1 MRKVLPVL
9 LCIVLVACNK
19 EKELITPE
27 APETIELS
35 HDQQSIDNFITS
47 KIQKGNVFDWSSA
60 SDEMIHSAAHLS
72 DNIMAIGYQ
81 PLDSGLDEEV
91 IGTTEK
97 LPSQWIKERDN
108 TVDIILAEERRMTGN
123 PKLGL
128 DEILPFGLDDEI
140 PTLAVKVTS
149 LRSVKALRTMETIR
163 YVEPMGYEYTAAT
176 AKSSAGCG
184 SSPNYN
190 INQYDYTQTDTY
202 NAKIPWNF
210 NNHQIPQAWAHST
223 GDNIGICIIDT
234 GSSDSQ
240 NNLRSQFASGNS
252 GGRYVRSYSTK
263 YSGSWWWKS
272 KDSPNDPCGHG
283 TSMSGL
289 AAAPWSTDGNSLGV
303 AYKAN
308 LITVRAVEDVIISSS
323 NEKNG
328 VKEALKLAARRSDV
342 KIISMSIGN
351 IISSGT
357 VKDGIYYAYNRG
369 RLILAAAGTSTSFTN
384 WAGVIFPANM
394 SQTTA
399 VTGVKAQSSYQRC
412 NTCHS
417 GSKVDF
423 TIQMQRSWDN
433 GRTSLALAKTGDQ
446 PDYISGSSAA
456 TATTAGIAAL
466 VWARNPSWSRTTV
479 VNRMKVASQNYPYR
493 NGSYGWGNINARA
506 AVLGQGY

>member
-1 MRKVLPVL
+1 
-9 LCIVLVACNK
+9 
-19 EKELITPE
+19 
-27 APETIELS
+27 
-35 HDQQSIDNFITS
+35 
-47 KIQKGNVFDWSSA
+47 
-60 SDEMIHSAAHLS
+60 
-72 DNIMAIGYQ
+72 
-81 PLDSGLDEEV
+81 
-91 IGTTEK
+91 
-97 LPSQWIKERDN
+97 
-108 TVDIILAEERRMTGN
+108 MTGD
-123 PKLGL
+123 PKLAL
-128 DEILPFGLDDEI
+128 ADILPFGLDDEI
-140 PTLAVKVTS
+140 PTIAVQVTS
-149 LRSVKALRTMETIR
+149 LRTVTALRSQETIR

-184 SSPNYN
+184 SQPNYN
-190 INQYDYTQTDTY
+190 IRSYDYSQTSSY

-210 NNHQIPQAWAHST
+210 NNHQIPEAWSHST

-240 NNLRSQFASGNS
+240 DNLRSNFTSGNS
-252 GGRYVRSYSTK
+252 GGRYVQSYSTK

-289 AAAPWSTDGNSLGV
+289 AAGPWSTDGNSVGV

-308 LITVRAVEDVIISSS
+308 LVTVRAVEDVIISSS

-328 VKEALKLAARRSDV
+328 VKDALKLAANRSDV
-342 KIISMSIGN
+342 KIVSMSIGN

-369 RLILAAAGTSTSFTN
+369 KLLLAAAGTSTSFTN
-384 WAGVIFPANM
+384 WTGVIFPANM

-433 GRTSLALAKTGDQ
+433 GRTSLSLARTGNQ

-466 VWARNPSWSRTTV
+466 VWAQNPSWSRTTV
-479 VNRMKVASQNYPYR
+479 VNRMKVASQNFPYR
-493 NGSYGWGNINARA
+493 NGSYGWGNINAQA

>member
-1 MRKVLPVL
+1 MKRILPL
-9 LCIVLVACNK
+9 MLCILILSCNK
-19 EKELITPE
+19 EAEQIDKAPQAVELQ
-27 APETIELS
+27 
-35 HDQQSIDNFITS
+35 HDRTDIDNFIAS
-47 KIQKGNVFDWSSA
+47 KLQKGEVFDWSSA
-60 SDEMIHSAAHLS
+60 SDEMIHSAAQLS
-72 DNIMAIGYQ
+72 DKIMAIGYQ
-81 PLDSGLDEEV
+81 PLDAGVDEEV
-91 IGTTEK
+91 IGTTDK
-97 LPSQWIKERDN
+97 LSDKWISERDR
-108 TVDIILAEERRMTGN
+108 TIDIILAEERRMTGD
-123 PKLGL
+123 PKL
-128 DEILPFGLDDEI
+128 DYEDILPFGLDDEI
-140 PTLAVKVTS
+140 PTLAIQVTS
-149 LRSVKALRTMETIR
+149 DRSVKALRSMETIR
-163 YVEPMGYEYTAAT
+163 YVEPMGYEYTASV

-184 SSPNYN
+184 SQPDYN
-190 INQYDYTQTDTY
+190 INGNDYSTTSSY
-202 NAKIPWNF
+202 NTKIPWNF

-234 GSSDSQ
+234 GSSNSQ
-240 NNLRSQFASGNS
+240 DNLRSQFASGNS
-252 GGRYVRSYSTK
+252 GGRYVQAYSTK

-289 AAAPWSTDGNSLGV
+289 AAGPWSTDGNSLGV

-308 LITVRAVEDVIISSS
+308 LITVRAVEDVLISSS

-328 VKEALKLAARRSDV
+328 VKDALKLAANRSDV

-384 WAGVIFPANM
+384 WVGVIFPANM

-423 TIQMQRSWDN
+423 TIQMQRSYDN
-433 GRTSLALAKTGDQ
+433 DRTSLALARTSNQ

-466 VWARNPSWSRTTV
+466 VWAQNPSWSRTTV
-479 VNRMKVASQNYPYR
+479 VNRMKAASQNYPSR
-493 NGSYGWGNINARA
+493 NSNYGWGNINARA